1 MKTHHQRRTRAGA
14 RRGPIRAAIGGLLFC
29 ALALA
34 PLAGSAEFG
43 DIVFTRKTPGMDEIP
58 AATFPHYVHRMQ
70 FKCHV
75 CHDAIF
81 EMKAGANPINM
92 DAIQSGRFC
101 GTCHNGV
108 RAFQATFDTC
118 PRCHRSTS

>member
-1 MKTHHQRRTRAGA
+1 MILHRALRGGTRRFLAVLILLLPIHAGW
-14 RRGPIRAAIGGLLFC
+14 
-29 ALALA
+29 
-34 PLAGSAEFG
+34 AEIG
-43 DIVFTRKTPGMDEIP
+43 DIVFARDAKDGNEVPV
-58 AATFPHYVHRMQ
+58 ATFPHYVHRMQ